1 MTQFMWMWLHFLFW
15 DYTQT
20 QTAERFSITTLLTFL
35 SNPNLALLN
44 QLIIWM
50 TASLCRRQ
58 RPNKS
63 LKFSMQLIYTASSK
77 YQGVFSPRS
86 SHRSLFCCLDI

>member
-50 TASLCRRQ
+50 TVRLC
-58 RPNKS
+58 
-63 LKFSMQLIYTASSK
+63 
-77 YQGVFSPRS
+77 
-86 SHRSLFCCLDI
+86 